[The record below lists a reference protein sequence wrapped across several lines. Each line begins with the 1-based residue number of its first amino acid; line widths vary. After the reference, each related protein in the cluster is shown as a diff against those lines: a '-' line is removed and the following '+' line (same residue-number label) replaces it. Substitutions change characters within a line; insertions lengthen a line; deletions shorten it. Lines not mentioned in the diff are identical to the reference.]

1 LTASEN
7 LDPQQQANFAQHWIG
22 SDPMLTVAAKWGLR
36 ILHNRLS
43 IFDKQDQH
51 RRKLMKL

>member
-1 LTASEN
+1 LTAREN

-51 RRKLMKL
+51 PGNL

>member
-1 LTASEN
+1 LTAGED

-51 RRKLMKL
+51 PGNL